1 MDPETYILGGETEPL
16 TTSKYNRMWANF
28 WHKYGYA
35 TELSYKSKS
44 KLSNGKTKEY
54 THKEWRADVCAH
66 QFRHEYV
73 CMLCMADVPEEI
85 AIQLVGH
92 ANVKMIHDVY
102 MSLKPQ
108 MITSAGEKQNLFLS
122 QKSSP

>member
-1 MDPETYILGGETEPL
+1 MRPL
-16 TTSKYNRMWANF
+16 AQTTLVAMWANF

-73 CMLCMADVPEEI
+73 CMLCEAGVPEEV
-85 AIQLVGH
+85 AILLVGH
-92 ANVKMIHDVY
+92 ANVQMIHEVY
-102 MSLKPQ
+102 LTLNPK
-108 MITSAGEKQNLFLS
+108 MITSAGEKLNAILNPA
-122 QKSSP
+122 K